1 MPLPFTKKNLVDW
14 AGDQVLRDAQTL
26 VERGHVLEADFKEPL
41 IKGSILWNNRKF
53 DTALEI
59 LPDGNVESKCPCYM
73 NRERGLICAHVIAL
87 AVNLIERATDPM
99 RDAKHQEEMRRA
111 QRLESVDESAYIK
124 RADAGTRGAV
134 NAKIRVVLDSEWL
147 EGYAADG
154 VPVLCYAV
162 YDKKKVPLD
171 EVPEDLPLV
180 LSKRDEALLFV
191 LEDISEGPA
200 KGRLVLNPFDF
211 GNLIGLHK
219 GRKLKCADGGKIVVN
234 EPKLT
239 TFIRMDLDRE
249 NGELI
254 IIAHTEVPYMKPGE
268 FPTYLVSGKSGW
280 LFGAGNLWPLENVLP
295 APYHSIYKEPVIIA
309 RPDVLSFI
317 RRELPA
323 LAEHAR
329 IESDITPDLFTVE
342 PGTPAFRLFVKGSPA
357 SLSSTIYARY
367 DDIELVACKPDAK
380 EHFGIPD
387 PDDLLRYTVRNP
399 DAEKAAL
406 IRLRPSGFSG
416 ECGDDLSSIVGG
428 REVLNFLGSWL
439 PALRRKGWQV
449 ELKGKVSGHMDS
461 LTFATPVVHISEGGT
476 GNWFDVGF
484 DFEDMHGASVSAADI
499 QLAIR
504 KGDSFVKSGDRT
516 ILIDSD
522 AIQSMQGIFSDC
534 ASGEGAGAGQFRMS
548 SVYAPFVKSSLD
560 ALDGIDVEMSP
571 EWRDSAGR
579 CNRIERL
586 EPVPLGEPLDGIL
599 RGYQKE
605 GVSWLRFLEGNGFCG
620 ILADEMGLGKTIQAL
635 AWLDN
640 GRSKAEG
647 PVPPALVIC
656 PTSLVENWEE
666 EAAKFTP
673 HRKVLTLTGPDRHE
687 RWKDVETS
695 DIVVTS
701 YALLRRDLELYLEH
715 EFSVVVLDEAQHI
728 KNRSTQNAVS
738 AKSLSAQHRLVLTG
752 TPIENSVSDLWSI
765 MDFLMPGY
773 LGRHDAFRQDYE
785 LPIAHGGPDAE
796 IAQTKLRRKLHPF
809 LLRRLKTQV
818 AADLPPKIERI
829 SACPLTPDQRM
840 VYQEL
845 LKSSRQKISDMV
857 KKRGFNKCRMEILT
871 LLLRLRQVC
880 CHLGLLDL
888 PELKPKRP
896 SGKMQLFFELLD
908 EAMDGGHRVLVFSQF
923 VSMLTILREE
933 LAARELQY
941 CYLDG
946 STKDRLSVVKQFNT
960 QRDIPMFLI
969 SLKAGGT
976 GLNLTGADM
985 VIHFDPWWNPAV
997 EDQAT
1002 DRAHRIGQTRTVYS
1016 VKLITRDTVEEKVL
1030 ALQKKKKAI
1039 IDATIESDE
1048 KAMQTMTWDDIQ
1060 EILSM

>member
-1 MPLPFTKKNLVDW
+1 MPLPFTKKKLIDW
-14 AGDQVLRDAQTL
+14 AGTQVLRDAQTL
-26 VERGHVLEADFKEPL
+26 VERGHVLEADYKPPL
-41 IKGSILWNNRKF
+41 IAGSILWNNRKF
-53 DTALEI
+53 ETALEI
-59 LPDGNVESKCPCYM
+59 LPDGNVESRCPCYM

-87 AVNLIERATDPM
+87 AVNLIERSTDPL
-99 RDAKHQEEMRRA
+99 RDAKHQEELRRA
-111 QRLESVDESAYIK
+111 QRLESVDESAYLT
-124 RADAGTRGAV
+124 RVPAGTSGAV
-134 NAKIRVVLDSEWL
+134 NARIRMVLEAGWL
-147 EGYAADG
+147 EGHRGDG
-154 VPVLCYAV
+154 VPVACYAV
-162 YDKKKVPLD
+162 YDGDKVLLD
-171 EVPEDLPLV
+171 QVPRDLPLV
-180 LSKRDEALLFV
+180 LNKKDESLLFV

-200 KGRLVLNPFDF
+200 QGRLTLSPFDF
-211 GNLIGLHK
+211 NNVLGLYS
-219 GRKLKCADGGKIVVN
+219 GRKIKCADGQKVVVN

-249 NGELI
+249 NGEVILN
-254 IIAHTEVPYMKPGE
+254 AHTEVPYMKPGE
-268 FPTYLVSGKSGW
+268 FPVYLVSGKSGW
-280 LFGAGNLWPLENVLP
+280 VYGAGNLWPLENVLP
-295 APYHSIYKEPVIIA
+295 RPYHSIYEGPVIVA
-309 RPDVLSFI
+309 RHDVLRFI

-342 PGTPAFRLFVKGSPA
+342 PASPSFRLFVKGSPA
-357 SLSSTIYARY
+357 SLSATLYAGY
-367 DDIELVACKPDAK
+367 DDIELVACRPDAK
-380 EHFGIPD
+380 EHFGIAD
-387 PDDLLRYTVRNP
+387 PDDLLRYTVRNS

-449 ELKGKVSGHMDS
+449 QLKGKVSKHMDS
-461 LTFATPVVHISEGGT
+461 LRFATPVVHVSESGDGS
-476 GNWFDVGF
+476 WFDVGF
-484 DFEDMHGASVSAADI
+484 DFEDLGGASISAADI

-516 ILIDSD
+516 ILIDAD

-560 ALDGIDVEMSP
+560 ALDGIDVEMSAA
-571 EWRDSAGR
+571 WRDGAER

-605 GVSWLRFLEGNGFCG
+605 GVNWLRFLEGNGFCG
-620 ILADEMGLGKTIQAL
+620 ILADEMGLGKTLQAL
-635 AWLDN
+635 AWLDY
-640 GRSKAEG
+640 GRRNSG
-647 PVPPALVIC
+647 GRVPPALVVC
-656 PTSLVENWEE
+656 PTSLVENWAEE
-666 EAAKFTP
+666 IRRFTP
-673 HRKVLTLTGPDRHE
+673 GRTVLTMTGSERHKKWE
-687 RWKDVETS
+687 HLDGT
-695 DIVVTS
+695 DIVITS
-701 YALLRRDLELYLEH
+701 YALLRRDLDMYLEH

-738 AKSLSAQHRLVLTG
+738 AKSLNARHRLVLTG
-752 TPIENSVSDLWSI
+752 TPIENSVADLWSI

-773 LGRHDAFRQDYE
+773 LAGHDMFRQNYE
-785 LPIAHGGPDAE
+785 LPIARGGPDAE
-796 IAQTKLRRKLHPF
+796 VAQAKLRHKLHPF

-818 AADLPPKIERI
+818 AADLPPKIEKI
-829 SACPLTPDQRM
+829 SACPLSPDQRL
-840 VYQEL
+840 VYNEY

-871 LLLRLRQVC
+871 LLLRLRQIC
-880 CHLGLLDL
+880 CHLKLLDL
-888 PELKPKRP
+888 PDLDAKRP
-896 SGKMQLFFELLD
+896 SGKMELFFELLH

-933 LAARELQY
+933 IEARSLQY

-946 STKDRLSVVKQFNT
+946 STKDRLSVVKQFNIE
-960 QRDIPMFLI
+960 RDIPMFLI

-1030 ALQKKKKAI
+1030 ALQEKKKAV
-1039 IDATIESDE
+1039 IDATVESDE
-1048 KAMQTMTWDDIQ
+1048 KAIQTMTWDDIQ
-1060 EILSM
+1060 QILSA